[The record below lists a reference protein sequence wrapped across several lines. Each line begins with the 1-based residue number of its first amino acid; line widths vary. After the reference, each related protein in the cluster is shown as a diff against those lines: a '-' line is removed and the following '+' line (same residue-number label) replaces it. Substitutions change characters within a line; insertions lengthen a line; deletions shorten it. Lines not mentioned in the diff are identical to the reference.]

1 MKPSTVYNVL
11 ESGREEQL
19 AGRAASQSADK
30 KLKQEAE
37 AFRAATAQLERDRDA
52 ARRTG
57 GALPS
62 LERVAELAKTR
73 TDLARRMRDL
83 ETRRTDTLSV
93 VDEPGQR
100 RVEMRTAVDGKT
112 LTPTE
117 VNVAPKQRPL
127 GVPYVRGGTETGELP
142 SERVESAAAP
152 AKKEE
157 KKPLGLFRRLI
168 PKRADQTEE
177 GAP

>member
-1 MKPSTVYNVL
+1 
-11 ESGREEQL
+11 
-19 AGRAASQSADK
+19 
-30 KLKQEAE
+30 
-37 AFRAATAQLERDRDA
+37 
-52 ARRTG
+52 
-57 GALPS
+57 
-62 LERVAELAKTR
+62 
-73 TDLARRMRDL
+73 MRDL

-142 SERVESAAAP
+142 SEREVVKRETVNQPADVTFGRDLGKGSLTTTTARPLQPAAP

-157 KKPLGLFRRLI
+157 GRLSLFRRFI
-168 PKRADQTEE
+168 PKRAVQTEE
-177 GAP
+177 APQ